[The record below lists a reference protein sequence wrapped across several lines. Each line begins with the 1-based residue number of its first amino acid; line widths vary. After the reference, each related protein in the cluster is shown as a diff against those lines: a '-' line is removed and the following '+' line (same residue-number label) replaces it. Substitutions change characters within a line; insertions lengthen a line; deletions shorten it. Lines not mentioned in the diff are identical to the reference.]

1 MDAIERAI
9 RSAFEKG
16 DAEDR
21 GFRERVYRK
30 AFAALDRGIM
40 ASKGLTVE
48 AAMNRRKALQAKIAE
63 IESEFIP
70 AVAADDGEAPRIDAP
85 PVAGPTPSE
94 PVFADAPTS
103 PVPGEP
109 VFTDPVLS
117 EPAPG
122 VVAAPEVEVAPALSA
137 DSPAASDLG
146 FAPTPDVGLSPAQE
160 SPGAASEIG
169 IAASRDPLVAGD
181 PIFDATPTLLDV
193 EAVGLDPRA
202 QGPGHVEP
210 DGTLAPEAALAS
222 ALRVEAVDARARKRR
237 RPLMLAF
244 VAATLVALV
253 AIGGWWAS
261 ETGLFL
267 TQAERDTSVP
277 NPPTTTEPEDFIP
290 EEEEPPVLSSAPD
303 PQRNWIYIFSP
314 ATNASN
320 LTAPADATAEAMQDE
335 SGAFLRV
342 RSGST
347 GAAVIFDVGE
357 GVLDQLAGKVATFDV
372 VARAADGKQTQM
384 AVFCN
389 FGELGDCGRK
399 RYAVGYERADYLFE
413 ITFPEKEAGAGGT
426 IAINSDFANTGNAV
440 DVYEIKVSVSQ

>member
-21 GFRERVYRK
+21 SFRERVYRK

-70 AVAADDGEAPRIDAP
+70 AVAVDDDGADIPQDVPPFVDHVDPPSVAPVVAHAAP
-85 PVAGPTPSE
+85 PLGPEPDASLGFAPTHDAGLSAPAVDPGFAPEPQIGMGASHE
-94 PVFADAPTS
+94 PVFADEPTFGTG
-103 PVPGEP
+103 PALG
-109 VFTDPVLS
+109 T
-117 EPAPG
+117 EPA
-122 VVAAPEVEVAPALSA
+122 
-137 DSPAASDLG
+137 
-146 FAPTPDVGLSPAQE
+146 
-160 SPGAASEIG
+160 
-169 IAASRDPLVAGD
+169 
-181 PIFDATPTLLDV
+181 FDAAPTLLDI
-193 EAVGLDPRA
+193 EAVGLDPHA
-202 QGPGHVEP
+202 QGRGHVEP
-210 DGTLAPEAALAS
+210 DGSLAPEASLAS
-222 ALRVEAVDARARKRR
+222 AIRIDAVDQKARRRR
-237 RPLMLAF
+237 RPLAIVF
-244 VAATLVALV
+244 IAATLVGLL

-277 NPPTTTEPEDFIP
+277 NPPVTTQPEDFIP
-290 EEEEPPVLSSAPD
+290 EAEEPPVLSSAPD
-303 PQRNWIYIFSP
+303 PQRNWVFIFTP
-314 ATNASN
+314 ADAAN
-320 LTAPADATAEAMQDE
+320 LTAPADATAEAKQDE
-335 SGAFLRV
+335 SGDFLRV
-342 RSGST
+342 RSGAS
-347 GAAVIFDVGE
+347 GSAVIFDVGQ
-357 GVLDQLAGKVATFDV
+357 GVLDGLAGKVATFDV

-384 AVFCN
+384 AVLCS

-413 ITFPEKEAGAGGT
+413 VTFPAKQAGAGGT

-440 DVYEIKVSVSQ
+440 DIYEIKVSVAQ